1 MHLKELDA
9 NLLVVLDALLVDAS
23 VTKAAER
30 LGRSPSAV
38 SHALSNLR
46 EAFGDELFVRAGQ
59 RLVPTA
65 KALDVAPTI
74 HVIVSGIE
82 SLLRPNKPFE
92 PGTQERALSIACDE
106 VHALTVLRE
115 LRVAIAEVA
124 PRIDLSWVQMR
135 DQEPFEAMR
144 SGEVDFVLSAG
155 IPPEASADF
164 VWQDLGPEAYAILAR
179 RAATAG
185 EGMLSQEDLT
195 GREAILAAPSAA
207 ALDNVLAHFAQHG
220 VEMGAT
226 EPAESVFLGALKT
239 VEGDRLLILPARLAH
254 ELMSHFDLREL
265 RLPFPSLTVPEYLG
279 WHKSRDRD
287 ECHRWIRAEIAK
299 AAGCPNETDSSL

>member
-46 EAFGDELFVRAGQ
+46 QVFGDELFVRAGQ
-59 RLVPTA
+59 RLVPTT
-65 KALDVAPTI
+65 KALEVAPTI

-92 PGTQERALSIACDE
+92 PGTQERTLAIACDE

-115 LRVAIAEVA
+115 LRVAIAELA
-124 PRIDLSWVQMR
+124 PGIDLRWVQMR

-144 SGEVDFVLSAG
+144 AGEVDFALSSG
-155 IPPEASADF
+155 LGSETSADF
-164 VWQDLGPEAYAILAR
+164 VWQELGPETYAILAR
-179 RAATAG
+179 RDGTAPQ
-185 EGMLSQEDLT
+185 ETLSAVDFS
-195 GREAILAAPSAA
+195 GREAILVAPSAA
-207 ALDNVLAHFAQHG
+207 ALNEVMAHFARHG
-220 VEMGAT
+220 MEMGAT
-226 EPAESVFLGALKT
+226 EPAESVFLGALRT
-239 VEGDRLLILPARLAH
+239 VEGDRLLILPARLAF
-254 ELMSHFDLREL
+254 ELMSHFELREL
-265 RLPFPSLTVPEYLG
+265 KLPFDSLTVPMHLG
-279 WHKSRDRD
+279 WHKSSDRD
-287 ECHRWIRAEIAK
+287 ECHRWIRGEIAAL
-299 AAGCPNETDSSL
+299 AARLQDLED